1 MNINIIHCMS
11 IIYPEFVMSKQ
22 RNLRR
27 GSQRVGVI
35 ATNDCCVNTRHH
47 IMSLVILLS
56 VIRNGKKRLQKRDF
70 IRYIREKHIFNA
82 NQAKVTAAPIESL
95 FPLTSL
101 YIAYL
106 RASEFEFPD
115 LYIHILK
122 KNRNRVVKIHFV
134 IGINPATR
142 IYIEGRGFPRT

>member
-11 IIYPEFVMSKQ
+11 NIYPEFVMSKQ

-56 VIRNGKKRLQKRDF
+56 VIRNGKKRLPKRDF

-82 NQAKVTAAPIESL
+82 KQAKVTAAPIESL
-95 FPLTSL
+95 FPLSSL
-101 YIAYL
+101 CIAYV

-122 KNRNRVVKIHFV
+122 KKRNRVVKIHFV
-134 IGINPATR
+134 CGINPGTR
-142 IYIEGRGFPRT
+142 ICTEGRGFPRT